1 MTFDEI
7 KNALLTSSDEGVD
20 RTAVYDSILE
30 SIASSMTSL
39 EEANRKVED
48 LTNRVTELTENNLK
62 LLEKVK
68 YMTEDK
74 APEDDE
80 PEPEL
85 VTIDNLFEEE

>member
-7 KNALLTSSDEGVD
+7 KNALLTSGDEGVD
-20 RTAVYDSILE
+20 RAAVYDSVLE
-30 SIASSMTSL
+30 EIASSMSSL

-68 YMTEDK
+68 YMTEDEVK
-74 APEDDE
+74 EDE
-80 PEPEL
+80 PDPEI

>member
-20 RTAVYDSILE
+20 RAAVYDSILE

-68 YMTEDK
+68 YMTEDE

>member
-7 KNALLTSSDEGVD
+7 KNALLTSGDEGVD
-20 RTAVYDSILE
+20 RAAVYDSILE
-30 SIASSMTSL
+30 SIASSMNSL

-68 YMTEDK
+68 YMTEDEGQ
-74 APEDDE
+74 EDDE

>member
-7 KNALLTSSDEGVD
+7 KNALLASGDEGVD
-20 RTAVYDSILE
+20 RAAVYDSVLE
-30 SIASSMTSL
+30 SIASSMSSL

-68 YMTEDK
+68 YMTEGE
-74 APEDDE
+74 AQEDDE

>member
-7 KNALLTSSDEGVD
+7 KNALLTSGDEGVD
-20 RTAVYDSILE
+20 RAAVYDSILE
-30 SIASSMTSL
+30 SIASSMNSL

-48 LTNRVTELTENNLK
+48 LTNRVTVLTENNLK

-68 YMTEDK
+68 YMTEDEVQ
-74 APEDDE
+74 EDDE

>member
-7 KNALLTSSDEGVD
+7 KNALLTSGDEGVD
-20 RTAVYDSILE
+20 RAAVYDSILE
-30 SIASSMTSL
+30 SIASSMSSL

-62 LLEKVK
+62 LLDKVR
-68 YMTEDK
+68 YMTEGESK
-74 APEDDE
+74 EDDSE
-80 PEPEL
+80 PEM